1 MREYDKL
8 EEVEKRARV
17 VIKST
22 GKVWVAREWVG
33 VGSDCGSLDCLLS
46 NDRTATHRIH
56 VHILLSVCAYCWLT
70 RAHVPHGWVCCLV
83 GGAGAPPTKKE
94 REREWTG
101 QRERV
106 PPRWAGERA
115 HGHRNYRIAHTPL
128 SSTTPKQA
136 APAAATAG
144 GAKKTASSRSH
155 RTPHKLQEI
164 RLNLQLNRI

>member
-33 VGSDCGSLDCLLS
+33 VGSDCGSLACLLS

-56 VHILLSVCAYCWLT
+56 VHTLLSVCAYCWLT

-94 REREWTG
+94 RERE
-101 QRERV
+101 RV
-106 PPRWAGERA
+106 NGPKRA
-115 HGHRNYRIAHTPL
+115 R
-128 SSTTPKQA
+128 
-136 APAAATAG
+136 AATMSGWASAWPQKLSHSTHTTFKYN
-144 GAKKTASSRSH
+144 AKASSASSSNCRRGQKDSKQPQP
-155 RTPHKLQEI
+155 PHAA
-164 RLNLQLNRI
+164 